1 MFKQLMIPGNRLPLI
16 QRRSFHPVN
25 VAVLCCVA
33 FLAATTPALAQWGS
47 VGGGGSTGV
56 YNGQGYER
64 SDDSYGSARSYPLA
78 STASAGP
85 TRRLA
90 LRAHDYHAA
99 RTTASSQNGGYGSTG
114 GYGSSGGYG
123 STGDYGSSGDW
134 RATDRLNKTF
144 SEGPS
149 LHSPPAPSHPPAAA
163 STPVLSSR
171 LAVGVPHRA
180 GSMVTAL
187 NTKDTGLTRQ
197 FAGSKFEP
205 SREQAFLLYAD
216 SPAGSGKLIS
226 QREPISPKQERIRVC
241 VPTPKDVRKCRK
253 PLGESNSSLRS

>member
-99 RTTASSQNGGYGSTG
+99 RRASRQNGGYGSTG

-123 STGDYGSSGDW
+123 STGGYGRWLWFDGWLWFKRWLWLDWLWFERWLWSTAMVRAAGEQPIVSIKLLAKDHRSTVHRLQVIRLQQPPLPYCPVDW
-134 RATDRLNKTF
+134 RLEFPTEPARW
-144 SEGPS
+144 
-149 LHSPPAPSHPPAAA
+149 SPHL
-163 STPVLSSR
+163 TP
-171 LAVGVPHRA
+171 
-180 GSMVTAL
+180 
-187 NTKDTGLTRQ
+187 
-197 FAGSKFEP
+197 
-205 SREQAFLLYAD
+205 
-216 SPAGSGKLIS
+216 
-226 QREPISPKQERIRVC
+226 RIQ
-241 VPTPKDVRKCRK
+241 
-253 PLGESNSSLRS
+253 G